1 MRIQK
6 KTVLLVVL
14 LVALAALALWFVL
27 KPVTAKPVAP
37 AAVPVRAVS
46 VVQQDVPRFA
56 SGIGTVLSLHSVVIR
71 PQIDGILTLSLIHI

>member
-1 MRIQK
+1 MHTQK

-14 LVALAALALWFVL
+14 LVALATLVLWFVL
-27 KPVTAKPVAP
+27 KPVTTKPSAP

-46 VVQQDVPRFA
+46 VVQKDVPRFA

-71 PQIDGILTLSLIHI
+71 P